1 MREDDLRRLHAEHKV
16 EGSGPITASE
26 AKWMLRT
33 IEEHQPESF
42 IELGT
47 SSGLSTGLLA
57 LMLHDNGGR
66 RLVSVDVSDRF
77 YRDPSRATGFLVP
90 ELYTGDRVTVDLRS
104 PMTSIDVAGWED
116 TFDIGF
122 VDGNHQHPWPLID
135 TLCLLP
141 RMTGPKLLFHHDL
154 NVYKKQRN
162 ANGVGPKYLFDQFP
176 GSHRTR
182 YAANQGNLFSVRLDL
197 PREQIEEL
205 AIEAFQL
212 PWTGLRWKKGRP
224 YLEAF
229 RVVLQSNYSSQLLE
243 AFDDCAERFKI
254 SAEAS

>member
-1 MREDDLRRLHAEHKV
+1 MREEDLRRLHAEHRVK
-16 EGSGPITASE
+16 GSGPITASE
-26 AKWMLRT
+26 AALMLRT
-33 IEEHQPESF
+33 IEEHRPESF

-66 RLVSVDVSDRF
+66 RLVSVDVSERF
-77 YRDPSRATGFLVP
+77 YRDPSRPTGFLVP
-90 ELYTGDRVTVDLRS
+90 DLYACDRVSVELRS
-104 PMTSIDVAGWED
+104 PMTSVDVAGWED
-116 TFDIGF
+116 TFDMGF

-141 RMTGPKLLFHHDL
+141 RLTGPKLLFHHDL
-154 NVYKKQRN
+154 NVYKKQRH

-182 YAANQGNLFSVRLDL
+182 YAANQGNLFSLDLDL
-197 PREQIEEL
+197 PPEQVEEL
-205 AIEAFQL
+205 AIEALQL

-224 YLEAF
+224 YLAAF
-229 RVVLQSNYSSQLLE
+229 RAVLQRNYSSQLLE
-243 AFDDCAERFKI
+243 VFDACAERFKI